1 MATSAEQCNSPTP
14 DNPMVAMAMRTPA
27 MVAEGTGEPIV
38 RRRLP
43 LAGAPCPVYVVWEL
57 TLRCDLRCL
66 HCGSRA
72 GDARVNELTTAEA
85 LGVVRQL
92 AAMGTFEVALIGGEA
107 YLHEGF
113 LEIAA
118 AIVAAGMRLTMTT
131 GGQGIT
137 PELARAMAEA
147 GFFSVSVSIDGLE
160 WAHDRIRAKAGSF
173 AAASLALGSLRAAG
187 ILSTC
192 NTNINRLNLYDLEP
206 LYEHIKRL
214 GATGWQVQLTT
225 PLGRA
230 ADRPGMILQPWDL
243 LELLP
248 RLVKLKER
256 ALEDG
261 ITMMPG
267 NNIGYF
273 GPEETRL
280 RSPGRQRT
288 DHWNGC
294 QAGRRVLGIESSGA
308 VKGCPSLQSATYV
321 GGNLRKGS
329 LQEIW
334 DESPELAFTRQRTV
348 DDLWGYCRSCQFA
361 ETCLAGCS
369 FTAQALLGRRG
380 NNPYCHFRARD
391 FAKRGLRE
399 RLVPKES
406 APGVPFD
413 NGCFEIVVEPLGA
426 PDVLPERT
434 ERLLKV
440 WRESAVGETWG
451 DQPGSNR

>member
-1 MATSAEQCNSPTP
+1 MATSAEQGKPPTAV
-14 DNPMVAMAMRTPA
+14 NPMTVRTPA
-27 MVAEGTGEPIV
+27 MVDEGAGEPIV

-43 LAGAPCPVYVVWEL
+43 LAGAPAPVYVVWEL

-72 GDARVNELTTAEA
+72 GGKRVNELTTPEA

-92 AAMGTFEVALIGGEA
+92 ASMGAFEVALIGGEA
-107 YLHEGF
+107 YLHDGF

-118 AIVAAGMRLTMTT
+118 AIVAAGMRVTMTT
-131 GGQGIT
+131 GGRGLT
-137 PELARAMAEA
+137 PELARDMAAA

-160 WAHDRIRAKAGSF
+160 WAHDRIRATPGSF
-173 AAASLALGSLRAAG
+173 AAASSALSSLRAAG
-187 ILSTC
+187 IRSTC
-192 NTNINRLNLYDLEP
+192 NTNINRLNLNDLEP
-206 LYEHIKRL
+206 LYEHIKGL
-214 GATGWQVQLTT
+214 GATGWQVQLTA

-230 ADRPGMILQPWDL
+230 ADRPELILQPWDL
-243 LELLP
+243 LELVP
-248 RLVKLKER
+248 RLAKLKER
-256 ALEDG
+256 AREDR
-261 ITMMPG
+261 IMMMPG

-280 RSPGRQRT
+280 RSPGPKRT

-294 QAGRRVLGIESSGA
+294 QAGRRVLGIESDGA

-321 GGNLRKGS
+321 GGNLRQRS
-329 LQEIW
+329 LQDIW
-334 DESPELAFTRQRTV
+334 DNSPELAFTRQRTV
-348 DDLWGYCRSCQFA
+348 EDLWGFCRTCPFA

-413 NGCFEIVVEPLGA
+413 NGCFEILVEPLGA
-426 PDVLPERT
+426 PDVLPARR

-440 WRESAVGETWG
+440 WRDDGVVERSAPSKVT
-451 DQPGSNR
+451 